1 MTSALDAADRRL
13 LNLLRLDAR
22 RTNSDLAKAA
32 GLSPST
38 CLRRIRALEE
48 AGVIRGYT
56 ALVAEPQD
64 DRIIA
69 ITRITL
75 ERQSEEVMQKFEA
88 AVRLHPEIEECF
100 LMTGDADYVL
110 RTSAASAA
118 AYEQI
123 HKEILSRLPG
133 VSRIN
138 SSIALRNVLQASR
151 TRRPGHRG
159 PS

>member
-1 MTSALDAADRRL
+1 MNSGLDAADRRL
-13 LNLLRLDAR
+13 LNLLRQDAR
-22 RTNSDLAKAA
+22 RTNSDLAQAA
-32 GLSPST
+32 GLTPST
-38 CLRRIRALEE
+38 CLRRVRALEQS
-48 AGVIRGYT
+48 GVIQGYT

-64 DRIIA
+64 DRIVV

-75 ERQSEEVMQKFEA
+75 ERQSEELMQKFEA

-118 AYEQI
+118 GYEQI

-138 SSIALRNVLQASR
+138 SSIALRDVLRASR
-151 TRRPGHRG
+151 TKRSSPARRG
-159 PS
+159 

>member
-1 MTSALDAADRRL
+1 MKDPV
-13 LNLLRLDAR
+13 
-22 RTNSDLAKAA
+22 KVFIA
-32 GLSPST
+32 GEGPAELGRWGKT
-38 CLRRIRALEE
+38 FVATDEEGFIEACLRRVRALEQS
-48 AGVIRGYT
+48 GVIQGYT

-64 DRIIA
+64 DRIVV

-75 ERQSEEVMQKFEA
+75 ERQSEELMQKFEA

-118 AYEQI
+118 GYEQI

-138 SSIALRNVLQASR
+138 SSIALRDVLRASR
-151 TRRPGHRG
+151 TKRSSPARRG
-159 PS
+159 